1 MTILNERS
9 PRDRSDDHLD
19 GHLERAL
26 AGNASEA
33 VQSELREHAKACA
46 ACAAL
51 LELGPHLAS
60 RITETRKDDVRD
72 QRTVARALAAG
83 PRLGR
88 SRRIGAAVGLSAAA
102 LLLGSLAAADYLG
115 VRLPWVSHKTEAP
128 VVNGRPAAVGVA
140 DPVPNTPPEAKAAA
154 LDEQTP
160 AIESKPKDP
169 TVSRVMEVP
178 AESASELFSA
188 ANQLRLRGQD
198 GQAISAYHR
207 LQQAFPQ
214 SGEATLSFAT
224 LGALLLQRGD
234 ARGALAQ
241 FDGYVARG
249 GPVLEEALA
258 GRARALG
265 QLGDRTGEAQ
275 AWRTLLDRF
284 PSSVHAARAR
294 ARLAELR

>member
-1 MTILNERS
+1 VTKPNERS
-9 PRDRSDDHLD
+9 PRDRGDEHLD

-26 AGNASEA
+26 AGNASDA
-33 VQSELREHAKACA
+33 ALGELREHAKACA

-60 RITETRKDDVRD
+60 RISETRKDDVRD
-72 QRTVARALAAG
+72 QRAVARALLAG

-88 SRRIGAAVGLSAAA
+88 SRRIVAALGLSAAA

-115 VRLPWVSHKTEAP
+115 VRLPWVAHATEATAAKS
-128 VVNGRPAAVGVA
+128 RPAAGVPA
-140 DPVPNTPPEAKAAA
+140 PIPNTPPEITAP
-154 LDEQTP
+154 LPDEQAP
-160 AIESKPKDP
+160 AIGNTPKDP
-169 TVSRVMEVP
+169 AVPRAVEVP
-178 AESASELFSA
+178 AESASDLFSA
-188 ANQLRLRGQD
+188 ANQLRRRGQD
-198 GQAISAYHR
+198 AQAISAYRR
-207 LQQAFPQ
+207 LQQAYPQ
-214 SGEATLSFAT
+214 SGEATLSLAT

-265 QLGDRTGEAQ
+265 QLGDRAGEAQ
-275 AWRTLLDRF
+275 AWRNLLDRF
-284 PSSVHAARAR
+284 PSSVHAARAH